1 MKKFLF
7 HKKTLRTLAVLMAG
21 DKGVLI
27 LSDPDNHPPAFDNRD
42 ACLAAGTID
51 DDREAFHL
59 SLVIHA
65 SAVAS

>member
-1 MKKFLF
+1 
-7 HKKTLRTLAVLMAG
+7 MAS

-65 SAVAS
+65 SAVALWDMTVIPTHFCSV